1 MICKDNREFISAL
14 EKTGDIVRV
23 KEEIDWEL
31 EAGAVVRRT
40 NELQGPAVLFEKI
53 KGYSSDYRIFGTPMA
68 TSRRISI
75 AMGMPVHSLARDIQ
89 LEYER
94 RITKPVKPTIVKN
107 APCKEMV
114 MTGND
119 IDLYRF
125 PAPYVHS
132 GDGGRYLCTWHLVA
146 NQDPDSRWM
155 NWGMYRAMIHDRSTL
170 GCLIL
175 PYQHQGIIYNSKYFS
190 NNKPMPFAIAIGC
203 DPLVSMVASA
213 FIRKGE
219 SEVDYAGALH
229 QAPLEVVRCE
239 TNDLLVPAHAEIVIE
254 GEVSID
260 RLIPEGPFGEYTG
273 YRHPE
278 RRFLPPYIVKAI
290 THRKTPILTMSNMGM
305 PVDESAACMGITSGI
320 SIKDFLKRRG
330 IEVKEV
336 HVPAETATFLAI
348 VSVENPVDGTAERIK
363 SILASG
369 RVNISKVLVVDTDID
384 PFNLAQVVH
393 ALSTK
398 CHPGR
403 GIFTTLTAGVNPLTP
418 YLSHKER
425 RAGTDA
431 LALMD
436 CTWPSSWSRETDVP
450 PRVAFNEVYPE
461 EIKEKVVK
469 NWKKYG
475 FKS

>member
-1 MICKDNREFISAL
+1 MIFKDNREFISAL
-14 EKTGDIVRV
+14 EKTGDIVKI

-68 TSRRISI
+68 TSRRIAL
-75 AMGMPVHSLARDIQ
+75 AMGMPVHSSARDIQ
-89 LEYER
+89 IQYEKR
-94 RITKPVKPTIVKN
+94 MGKPVKPNLIKD
-107 APCKEMV
+107 APCKEV
-114 MTGND
+114 KQTGKD
-119 IDLYRF
+119 IDLF
-125 PAPYVHS
+125 SLPAPLIHS
-132 GDGGRYLCTWHLVA
+132 GDGGRYIATWHLVA
-146 NQDPDSRWM
+146 NRDPDSKWM
-155 NWGMYRAMIHDRSTL
+155 NWGMYRAMIHDRNTL
-170 GCLIL
+170 GCLIM
-175 PYQHQGIIYNSKYFS
+175 PYQHQGIIYYSKYLT

-213 FIRKGE
+213 FVRKGE

-229 QAPLEVVRCE
+229 QAPLEVVQCE
-239 TNDLLVPAHAEIVIE
+239 TNDLLVPAHAEIIIE
-254 GEVSID
+254 GEVAVD
-260 RLIPEGPFGEYTG
+260 RLLPEGPFGEYTG

-278 RRFLPPYIVKAI
+278 RRLLPAFVVKAI
-290 THRKTPILTMSNMGM
+290 THRKAPILTMSNMGM
-305 PVDESAACMGITSGI
+305 PVDESAACMGITASI
-320 SIKDFLKRRG
+320 SIKDFLRRRG
-330 IEVKEV
+330 VEVKDV

-348 VSVENPVDGTAERIK
+348 VSVENPGDGTAERIK
-363 SILASG
+363 NIIASG

-418 YLSHKER
+418 YLSHQER
-425 RAGTDA
+425 KSGTDA
-431 LALMD
+431 LAVMD
-436 CTWPSSWSRETDVP
+436 CTWPSSWSRETDIP
-450 PRVAFNEVYPE
+450 PRVSFNEVYPE
-461 EIKEKVVK
+461 EIKKKVLD

>member
-1 MICKDNREFISAL
+1 MTFKDNREFISAL
-14 EKTGDIVRV
+14 EKTGDIVKI
-23 KEEIDWEL
+23 KEEVDWEL

-40 NELQGPAVLFEKI
+40 NELKGPSILFEKI

-68 TSRRISI
+68 TYRRISL
-75 AMGMPVHSLARDIQ
+75 AMGLPVHTHVRDIQ
-89 LEYER
+89 NEYEN
-94 RITKPVKPTIVKN
+94 RISKPIKPILVKN
-107 APCKEMV
+107 APCKEV
-114 MTGND
+114 KLTGNE

-146 NQDPDSRWM
+146 NRDPDSKWM
-155 NWGMYRAMIHDRSTL
+155 NWGMYRAMVHDRRTL
-170 GCLIL
+170 ACLIV
-175 PYQHQGIIYNSKYFS
+175 PYQHQGIIYYSRYFS
-190 NNKPMPFAIAIGC
+190 NNKPMPFSIAIGC
-203 DPLVSMVASA
+203 DPLVSMVACA

-219 SEVDYAGALH
+219 SEADYAGALH
-229 QAPLEVVRCE
+229 KAPLEVVQCE

-254 GEVSID
+254 GEVAVD

-278 RRFLPPYIVKAI
+278 RRMLPPYTVKAI
-290 THRKTPILTMSNMGM
+290 THRKKPILTMSNMGI
-305 PVDESAACMGITSGI
+305 PVDEAAACMGISSAI

-330 IEVKEV
+330 MEVKDV
-336 HVPAETATFLAI
+336 NVPAETATFLAI
-348 VSVENPVDGTAERIK
+348 VSVDKPTDTTAERIK
-363 SILASG
+363 NIIASG
-369 RVNISKVLVVDTDID
+369 RVNISRVLVVDTDID
-384 PFNLAQVVH
+384 PFNLGQVVH

-403 GIFTTLTAGVNPLTP
+403 GIFLTPTAGWNPLAP
-418 YLSHKER
+418 YLSHQER
-425 RAGTDA
+425 RRGSDA
-431 LALMD
+431 MSVLD

-461 EIKEKVVK
+461 EIKEKVLK

-475 FKS
+475 FKN